1 MKVMDRALAWL
12 KAEGYAPQEEQGFIA
27 VKYQGLTFLI
37 PDTAEDETFLKIDL
51 AFPLEAYEG
60 LKEDRVLALV
70 NEISKKLRLLR
81 QLIV

>member
-37 PDTAEDETFLKIDL
+37 PDTAED
-51 AFPLEAYEG
+51 
-60 LKEDRVLALV
+60 
-70 NEISKKLRLLR
+70 
-81 QLIV
+81 